1 MQNWLLHQQM
11 LRNPPTTRMRDVHM
25 LHHTQSVLM
34 IDENSALRGNMPQ
47 RNDEEGGKTPR
58 LSFSPASSVWGQ
70 MGRPWTTIGRGE
82 THTTEKIT
90 EADYVA
96 FFHQFFGFT
105 NNPALA
111 PFANVQCPC
120 QRYVMGGNGAWDHI
134 NSCPHH
140 SANWTIAHEHVL
152 RTLERICNDAGYAT
166 SRKRV
171 LPSEGTRRADLEV
184 RNIRVVGKTDLLLDV
199 TLRHPFIGAGRSG
212 HTQGQLRNPDYP
224 DQSLE
229 SAAAD
234 KIRHYRD
241 PYQRNRQVAFLPA
254 CMSTSGRIHGELLRL
269 LFFLSNKQADDYF
282 EVLGYQTHKE
292 EFCHSA
298 AVSSFTATGAPLGW
312 HVLKLWRCVAP
323 PPPRDAM
330 LLSLAG
336 ERGAGEARGRGSPT
350 CRPATGSRTAFV
362 GLMVTHPAGGRIASS
377 DPPSSDMIIV

>member
-82 THTTEKIT
+82 AHTTEKIT

-120 QRYVMGGNGAWDHI
+120 QRYVMGGDGAWDHI

-152 RTLERICNDAGYAT
+152 RALERICNDAGYAT
-166 SRKRV
+166 SRK
-171 LPSEGTRRADLEV
+171 
-184 RNIRVVGKTDLLLDV
+184 
-199 TLRHPFIGAGRSG
+199 PFS
-212 HTQGQLRNPDYP
+212 
-224 DQSLE
+224 
-229 SAAAD
+229 
-234 KIRHYRD
+234 
-241 PYQRNRQVAFLPA
+241 PY
-254 CMSTSGRIHGELLRL
+254 
-269 LFFLSNKQADDYF
+269 
-282 EVLGYQTHKE
+282 
-292 EFCHSA
+292 
-298 AVSSFTATGAPLGW
+298 
-312 HVLKLWRCVAP
+312 
-323 PPPRDAM
+323 
-330 LLSLAG
+330 
-336 ERGAGEARGRGSPT
+336 
-350 CRPATGSRTAFV
+350 
-362 GLMVTHPAGGRIASS
+362 
-377 DPPSSDMIIV
+377 